1 MQFPSR
7 TILAAAA
14 ASALLLT
21 GCGSG
26 NDSAG
31 SSAQSGDTS
40 DSGTSSTPSPAK
52 PAVPAYRVLAKPALT
67 KSLIGI
73 QDLPPGYSQDPPSGD
88 GTTKTF
94 CNYKPPFNEKIKIS
108 RDFTKGG
115 GLSGEILSV
124 GIRQYANAKE
134 AKAAYTALADAL
146 ETCTG
151 ETDNGTKYTY
161 AAMSAAKVGDASL
174 GVKISTDEATG
185 LQNFALVG
193 PVLINTG
200 GGGLMNA
207 SADDITTVLKAQV
220 KAYKAAASQ

>member
-1 MQFPSR
+1 MHPSR
-7 TILAAAA
+7 TLLPALAA
-14 ASALLLT
+14 STLLLT

-26 NDSAG
+26 G
-31 SSAQSGDTS
+31 GSGDSTAGS
-40 DSGTSSTPSPAK
+40 DSGSGTKTTPAPAK
-52 PAVPAYRVLAKPALT
+52 PAAPAYRVLGKPALT
-67 KSLIGI
+67 KALISI
-73 QDLPPGYSQDPPSGD
+73 SDLPPGYSQDPPSP
-88 GTTKTF
+88 GTNKTF

-108 RDFTKGG
+108 RDFTKGS
-115 GLSGEILSV
+115 GLSGEVLSV

-151 ETDNGTKYTY
+151 ETDKGTKYTY

-193 PVLINTG
+193 PALINTG

-207 SADDITTVLKAQV
+207 SADDITNVLKAQV
-220 KAYKAAASQ
+220 RAYKSAAAK